1 VSATTQLVK
10 SSEAG
15 AATGKSVPL
24 GITAAGCLLALL
36 ALWWWARSGP
46 DVIVRTVAPY
56 RVTHINV
63 AEATMGLVHG
73 NRSYVVRC
81 REHCSEFSIGG
92 YYRMDD
98 AGAVLQYNHA
108 GQALSFPII
117 EEQTTFD
124 VTGGHG

>member
-1 VSATTQLVK
+1 VSATTQLAK

-15 AATGKSVPL
+15 AATAKAVQL
-24 GITAAGCLLALL
+24 GIAAAGCLLALL
-36 ALWWWARSGP
+36 AWWWARSGR
-46 DVIVRTVAPY
+46 DVIVRTVDPY
-56 RVTHINV
+56 RVTHLSV
-63 AEATMGLVHG
+63 AEATMDLVHG
-73 NRSYVVRC
+73 KRSYVVRC
-81 REHCSEFSIGG
+81 GEHCSEFSIGS

-108 GQALSFPII
+108 GQTLSFPII